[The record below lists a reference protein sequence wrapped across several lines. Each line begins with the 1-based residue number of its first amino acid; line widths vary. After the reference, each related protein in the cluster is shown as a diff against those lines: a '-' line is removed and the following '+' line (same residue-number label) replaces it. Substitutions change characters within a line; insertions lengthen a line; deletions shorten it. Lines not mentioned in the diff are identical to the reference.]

1 MKPYA
6 KKLVIL
12 LLVPLVLLTTGC
24 LRFKMNLDVKNHD
37 EVAIAFDSGLL
48 KEFVK
53 ELGTE
58 APTKESLCENADIPA
73 GVDNLKSEPYED
85 EEYIGC
91 RVTATGRVASLSS
104 ADGPQ
109 LSLADGIWTFRM
121 SGENMDAQGEAIT
134 SEMITDFE
142 VKVTF
147 PGKVIEASEGGEITG
162 NTVVWSNPTAL
173 FSGTGLYAQ
182 GEDGI
187 AGLPGWLLPVIAV
200 IVLLL
205 IVVIVAIVL
214 LQRKKKG
221 QAQPGQPYPAGPY
234 PQQPY
239 PQQPQAPQGQQ
250 PYPPQSQYQPYSQQP
265 QGQQPYSQQAGQPP
279 ASPVVPPQYQPEPYP
294 SYQSEPPQAE
304 PESPIVPPDP
314 QQYQPE
320 PYPQG
325 YPTDSSAVIADAAA
339 QSPEQ
344 PVEEIAGEQLIE
356 EITGEQ
362 LVESADGEQPI
373 EPPESTPPTD

>member
-24 LRFKMNLDVKNHD
+24 LRFKMNLDVKSHD
-37 EVAIAFDSGLL
+37 EVAIAFDSGIL
-48 KEFVK
+48 KEFVT
-53 ELGTE
+53 ELGAD

-91 RVTATGRVASLSS
+91 RVTATARVASLAT

-109 LSLADGIWTFRM
+109 LTLEDGIWTFRM

-187 AGLPGWLLPVIAV
+187 AGLPGWLLPVIAL

-221 QAQPGQPYPAGPY
+221 QAQPSQQYPAGPY

-239 PQQPQAPQGQQ
+239 PQQPYPQQPQASQGQQ
-250 PYPPQSQYQPYSQQP
+250 PYPPQSQPQYQPYP
-265 QGQQPYSQQAGQPP
+265 QQAAQPP
-279 ASPVVPPQYQPEPYP
+279 ASPIVPPEPPQYQSEPYP
-294 SYQSEPPQAE
+294 QYQSEAPQYQ
-304 PESPIVPPDP
+304 PESPIVPPEPP
-314 QQYQPE
+314 QYQSEPYPQYQPEPPQYQSE

-339 QSPEQ
+339 QSPEP
-344 PVEEIAGEQLIE
+344 PVE
-356 EITGEQ
+356 
-362 LVESADGEQPI
+362 ADGLPPVV
-373 EPPESTPPTD
+373 PPESTPPTD